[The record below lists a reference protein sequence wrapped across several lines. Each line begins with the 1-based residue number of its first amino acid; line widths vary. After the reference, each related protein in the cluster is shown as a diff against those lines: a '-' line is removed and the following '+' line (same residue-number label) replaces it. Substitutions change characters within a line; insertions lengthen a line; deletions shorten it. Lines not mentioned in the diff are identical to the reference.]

1 METTTP
7 PTPQPQ
13 APRVAT
19 PMSNVSATASNL
31 VKKIPKIDLKN
42 HVVIAVLALVVVLV
56 GVGSGWLL
64 SGNKTLGVSK
74 GVAPGAKSTSQ
85 EAGMVDEATFK
96 DSAEGILEEGG
107 ISGEGTHHLVRPGG
121 DSQNVYLTSTVV
133 DMQSFVGK
141 KVTVWGQTISA
152 RKAGWLMDVGKIK
165 VTE

>member
-1 METTTP
+1 METKTP
-7 PTPQPQ
+7 SAPQTPAVSQP
-13 APRVAT
+13 VADI
-19 PMSNVSATASNL
+19 PAAASNI

-42 HVVIAVLALVVVLV
+42 KLVVAGLALVVVVV

-64 SGNKTLGVSK
+64 SGRKSLGVSE
-74 GVAPGAKSTSQ
+74 GAAPGAKNTAQ
-85 EAGMVDEATFK
+85 EAGIADEATFK
-96 DSAEGILEEGG
+96 DSAEGVLEEGG
-107 ISGEGTHHLVRPGG
+107 IAGEGTHHLVRPGG

-165 VTE
+165 VAE